1 MVSADP
7 ATGEIIA
14 VPLLVMLIVSP
25 VSGTVI
31 VPFPSKSMI
40 LCVSFI
46 GVTPVVA
53 TRSCQIGCGDNS
65 IPDDGVVIVV
75 VVLLSVVEAATGVVV
90 ILDAKIIANV
100 KIVAAVTTGML
111 RSKSIFLLLL
121 LLLLFW
127 RLVTSLLKQ
136 NK

>member
-1 MVSADP
+1 
-7 ATGEIIA
+7 
-14 VPLLVMLIVSP
+14 MLIVSP

-53 TRSCQIGCGDNS
+53 THSCQIGCGDNS

-75 VVLLSVVEAATGVVV
+75 VVLLSVVEAATGVVEAQR
-90 ILDAKIIANV
+90 D
-100 KIVAAVTTGML
+100 
-111 RSKSIFLLLL
+111 
-121 LLLLFW
+121 
-127 RLVTSLLKQ
+127 
-136 NK
+136 

>member
-14 VPLLVMLIVSP
+14 VPLLVMLIVSL

-100 KIVAAVTTGML
+100 KIVVAVTTGML

>member
-100 KIVAAVTTGML
+100 KIVAAVTT
-111 RSKSIFLLLL
+111 RD
-121 LLLLFW
+121 
-127 RLVTSLLKQ
+127 VA
-136 NK
+136 

>member
-100 KIVAAVTTGML
+100 KTVAAVTTGML

-121 LLLLFW
+121 LLLFW

>member
-100 KIVAAVTTGML
+100 KIVVAVTTGML

>member
-1 MVSADP
+1 
-7 ATGEIIA
+7 
-14 VPLLVMLIVSP
+14 MLIVSP

-75 VVLLSVVEAATGVVV
+75 VVLLSVVEAATGVVEAQR
-90 ILDAKIIANV
+90 D
-100 KIVAAVTTGML
+100 
-111 RSKSIFLLLL
+111 
-121 LLLLFW
+121 
-127 RLVTSLLKQ
+127 
-136 NK
+136 

>member
-100 KIVAAVTTGML
+100 KIVAAVTRGML
-111 RSKSIFLLLL
+111 RSKSIFLLV
-121 LLLLFW
+121 LLFW

>member
-1 MVSADP
+1 
-7 ATGEIIA
+7 
-14 VPLLVMLIVSP
+14 
-25 VSGTVI
+25 
-31 VPFPSKSMI
+31 
-40 LCVSFI
+40 
-46 GVTPVVA
+46 
-53 TRSCQIGCGDNS
+53 
-65 IPDDGVVIVV
+65 
-75 VVLLSVVEAATGVVV
+75 VLLSVVEAATGVVV

-100 KIVAAVTTGML
+100 KIVVAVTTGML

>member
-1 MVSADP
+1 VSADP

>member
-25 VSGTVI
+25 VSGIVI
-31 VPFPSKSMI
+31 VPFPSRSLI

-53 TRSCQIGCGDNS
+53 TRSCHIDCGDNS
-65 IPDDGVVIVV
+65 IPDDGVVIVVV

-100 KIVAAVTTGML
+100 KIVAAVTRGML
-111 RSKSIFLLLL
+111 RSKSIF

>member
-14 VPLLVMLIVSP
+14 VPLLVMLIVSL

-40 LCVSFI
+40 LCVWFI

-100 KIVAAVTTGML
+100 KIVVAVTTGML